1 MDPRSKLLVVE
12 GVYPSRIDNSAE
24 GRGAAS
30 NDVNMLVN
38 TGGRQRSRAE
48 FEALY
53 DAAGLRLTTIVPTV
67 ARGSIVEGIRI

>member
-1 MDPRSKLLVVE
+1 MTGTMSKQQT
-12 GVYPSRIDNSAE
+12 SRIDNFAE
-24 GRGAAS
+24 GRGTAS

-53 DAAGLRLTTIVPTV
+53 DAADQADHHRAHGGP
-67 ARGSIVEGIRI
+67 S